1 MFRTLLRDESGS
13 SIIEMGLAAPLLA
26 ALLMGMADLSLGFSA
41 KLQLEQAAQRTI
53 ERVMQQTSVASDY
66 DTALRIEGAD
76 AAGVPLTSVTPASWL
91 ECSTDGSTWRNAGGL
106 IAECTASEIYYAR
119 YVTVEIVKTY
129 DPLFSTYGAG
139 NPDGTFTLRGKAG
152 VRIQ

>member
-1 MFRTLLRDESGS
+1 MVRALGRDEAGS
-13 SIIEMGLAAPLLA
+13 SLVEMGLAAPLLA
-26 ALLMGMADLSLGFSA
+26 ALLMGMTDLGLGFSA

-66 DTALRIEGAD
+66 NTALKIEGAD
-76 AAGVPLTSVTPASWL
+76 AAGVPLTNVTPESWL
-91 ECSTDGSTWRNAGGL
+91 ECSADGSNWRIAGGL
-106 IAECTASEIYYAR
+106 TAECTATETYYAR

-139 NPDGTFTLRGKAG
+139 NADGTFTLRGKAG